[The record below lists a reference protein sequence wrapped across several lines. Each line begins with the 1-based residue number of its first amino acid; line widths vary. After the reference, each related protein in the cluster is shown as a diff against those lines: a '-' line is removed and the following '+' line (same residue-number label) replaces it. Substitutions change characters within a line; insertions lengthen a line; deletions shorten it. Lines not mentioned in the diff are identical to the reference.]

1 MIRDVSTEREI
12 LQITVGSALDEL
24 YAGVNWELTYTDAEG
39 SDVEFLDGDEAI
51 ELLEQYSTRKFLC
64 PNKEHATEDA
74 FYAAIQFQS
83 RYKNAWNRRKAQ
95 LGWLDQMFKRTDYDP
110 LENYDRHE
118 DGGWKD
124 TTDLG
129 AKTKTANL
137 TDSYATYTDTDTETP
152 TVKTRT
158 TETPTVKTKTTETPT
173 VKTKT
178 TETPTVKTKTTET
191 PTVKTKTTETPGV
204 AETETST
211 PRTTIRTTESPGVS
225 ITVAESFYGD
235 NSSTMVPSKSTTTSP
250 GANQSNVTTVEGVG
264 GTDQKQTTRTGTNE
278 TVNEVVSGTN
288 ETVNEVVSGTNET
301 VNEVVSGTNETVNE
315 VVSGNTIVENE
326 VISGNTQV
334 TRVKGAHIDTHNTTY
349 GEQAAQDV
357 ITRLYQS
364 YRVHGNIGIR
374 AVADMLGTELAL
386 RGSIDLPAMFIR
398 DFIESVTFYAE

>member
-278 TVNEVVSGTN
+278 TVNEVVSG
-288 ETVNEVVSGTNET
+288 
-301 VNEVVSGTNETVNE
+301 
-315 VVSGNTIVENE
+315 NTIVENE